1 MVEVLSE
8 TTQAFDRGVKFDD
21 YAAHGVVEY
30 WIVDPVT
37 ESLEQYRLPENGDVY
52 ELVIKAM
59 TGQVRSVA
67 VPGFEIPV
75 RAIFDSH
82 LNRSAL
88 RAILAG

>member
-1 MVEVLSE
+1 M
-8 TTQAFDRGVKFDD
+8 
-21 YAAHGVVEY
+21 
-30 WIVDPVT
+30 VDPVT
-37 ESLEQYRLPENGDVY
+37 ETLEQYRLPENEDVY